1 MKQGQTHTIQIHS
14 IHNKEMQSL
23 IRQYAV
29 ILNQG
34 EVKKD
39 EYAKIIRPAINHN
52 NNNKKN
58 TYNYH
63 SKKWRQLA
71 ITLSSVIIII
81 KNNNNNDSISMI
93 IKPLNII
100 TIKINIV
107 IKLDV
112 STFT

>member
-14 IHNKEMQSL
+14 IHNKKMQSL

-39 EYAKIIRPAINHN
+39 EYVKIIRPAINHN

-63 SKKWRQLA
+63 SKNWRQLA
-71 ITLSSVIIII
+71 ITLSGVDA
-81 KNNNNNDSISMI
+81 NNNN
-93 IKPLNII
+93 
-100 TIKINIV
+100 
-107 IKLDV
+107 
-112 STFT
+112 